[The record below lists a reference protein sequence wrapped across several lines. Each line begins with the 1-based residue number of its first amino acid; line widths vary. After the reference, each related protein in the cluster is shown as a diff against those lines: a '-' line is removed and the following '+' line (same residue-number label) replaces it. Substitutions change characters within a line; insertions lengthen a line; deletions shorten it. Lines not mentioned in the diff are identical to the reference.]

1 MSVTT
6 QPDTVIHTARTVVL
20 HFERW
25 SLARLFTLVIECQTH
40 RESCVIY
47 ILRTHKP

>member
-25 SLARLFTLVIECQTH
+25 SFELGCYTLVIECQTH
-40 RESCVIY
+40 REKLCYLY
-47 ILRTHKP
+47 ITDS